1 MGVNG
6 LRLVEVVVRQ
16 LNVEGEGEEG
26 AGSSLRR
33 PHHRLQ
39 LPQEDVHFGRSIAPA
54 GADVEGKD
62 LQHEG
67 GHLAEEVLP
76 EGARIEVGRLALA
89 EALGVVVEEG
99 ELGKVLQ
106 QGGQVAEGGRL
117 KGAEVPPDEGPLVVG
132 AVVLVAAQLRLVQSA
147 PGKEGHHVGEAI
159 VGHLVQP
166 LQVEGVAQ
174 PFLQQASRPG
184 QVAEVVE
191 AAQ

>member
-1 MGVNG
+1 MGVNR
-6 LRLVEVVVRQ
+6 LRLVEVIVRQ

-26 AGSSLRR
+26 AGGPLRR

-39 LPQEDVHFGRSIAPA
+39 LPQEDVHLRRSIAPA

-89 EALGVVVEEG
+89 EALGVVVEER

-106 QGGQVAEGGRL
+106 QGGQVAERRL
-117 KGAEVPPDEGPLVVG
+117 KGAEVPPDEGPPVVG

-147 PGKEGHHVGEAI
+147 PGEERDHVGKTV